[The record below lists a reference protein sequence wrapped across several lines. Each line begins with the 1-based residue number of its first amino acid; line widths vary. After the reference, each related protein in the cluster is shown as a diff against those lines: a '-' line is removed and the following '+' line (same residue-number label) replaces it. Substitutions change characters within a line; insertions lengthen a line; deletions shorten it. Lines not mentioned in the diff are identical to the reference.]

1 LARQTFIHFAQAWLD
16 RGWLWHGPDDL
27 VRPRLTLTGALDALQ
42 GREPVVIFAP
52 HFVGLDAGWTA
63 LTQQLP
69 RHFQTIY
76 TPQSNHVL
84 DDWILAG
91 RQRFGQ
97 ARLLLREDGV
107 KPLVAALRQ
116 GDLLYLLP
124 DMSFGLSESVF
135 VPFYGIS
142 AATVPSLSRFARL
155 GRAQVVPVITR
166 LTPQGYEVEVQPAW
180 KDFPT
185 DDALADTARMN
196 LQLQTYID
204 AMPDQY
210 YWVHKRFKTQPPGQT
225 SPY

>member
-1 LARQTFIHFAQAWLD
+1 
-16 RGWLWHGPDDL
+16 
-27 VRPRLTLTGALDALQ
+27 
-42 GREPVVIFAP
+42 
-52 HFVGLDAGWTA
+52 
-63 LTQQLP
+63 
-69 RHFQTIY
+69 
-76 TPQSNHVL
+76 VL

-225 SPY
+225 APY